1 MRIFSSLLLLS
12 LIGVKSLIAVE
23 EANTFEEIQDLSE
36 LTILNPA
43 LADRKT
49 SKIRLSNGLEAFL
62 ISDPKV
68 EQSAAALSVEAGAWE
83 DPKEYPG
90 MAHFLEHMLFMG
102 TKAYPDEG
110 EYMRYII
117 ENGGKV
123 NAYTASDRTVYMFS
137 INHDSFDGA
146 LDRFSHFFIDPLFH
160 PSSIGREL
168 HAVDQEHAKNIENDN
183 WRQYM
188 IFKETGNPLHP
199 NAKFSTGNAQT
210 LMGIPHTAMVE
221 WYKQHY
227 SSKRMHLVVLSPLP
241 LDQLTKLVIQ
251 DFSAVPNN
259 EIVADP
265 IPNLMTSSLQRG
277 HCLYIKPVKDLKAL
291 SLLWEIP
298 HDFARDRER
307 KVAELVDYV
316 LSNGSQKSL
325 EQELRKEKLAESI
338 HVSTD
343 QLGKEQLL
351 FSIDINLT
359 ETGLASLD
367 SVIEH
372 TFQAIARLKKSGI
385 PRYIFDDV
393 KKIGQLNYEYQSRQ
407 DAFEAV
413 REIAHQLVDEDLA
426 TFPQKT
432 LTPTT
437 YDPKFISSFID
448 SLTPESCVYF
458 VIADPEKVSMQMEHK
473 EKWMNAEYSIK
484 CFPQEKINTWEHIS
498 VNSQIDLP
506 PENYFIP
513 SSISLLNQES
523 SQNDKVIPELISD
536 NDGSKVYYAPDAKYL
551 VPKTAAIFN
560 LKSPLLNGSASA
572 IAFTDL
578 YLKALKEQLS
588 PVTSFAEI
596 AGIQSNFS
604 QKNLTLTIS
613 TYGYSEKAAILSK
626 EIFQVVR
633 KVKPSREQ
641 FEIYKQSLE
650 ATYKNSSKDL
660 PVLQSFELMSSILFN
675 TSPTNEERLQAL
687 KTITYEQFLD
697 FSKDLFKKAY
707 VEALLY
713 GNLTKQDAQELW
725 SDVKSLLKADSYPPS
740 QQKKRSILI
749 LPDKHGPYM
758 VLTAT
763 PMQGNAVF
771 LLLEE
776 GPFTFENRAVQQV
789 LGKALKES
797 FFDTLRTKQQTGYI
811 AKAWE
816 SEEERQLLQFF
827 AVQSCT
833 HSPTELLARFELFIE
848 DMVKNFTT
856 IFTPERFENLRKAH
870 ITTLQQPPENL
881 TSMALRL
888 NSFAFEYGGDFNWI
902 EKCIESSKSLTY
914 EQFCSQALKFLS
926 RKNTKRLAI
935 LVEGVLPQQND
946 FRYEVVNKEDIC
958 ELGTYTGRQ

>member
-1 MRIFSSLLLLS
+1 MRLIAFSLLCISSLMAES
-12 LIGVKSLIAVE
+12 QVP
-23 EANTFEEIQDLSE
+23 TFEEIKDLSKIS
-36 LTILNPA
+36 ILNPA
-43 LADRKT
+43 LAQRKT
-49 SKIRLSNGLEAFL
+49 AKIRLANGLEAYI
-62 ISDPKV
+62 ISDPGV

-102 TKAYPDEG
+102 TKAYPEES

-123 NAYTASDRTVYMFS
+123 NAYTASDRTVYMLS
-137 INHDSFDGA
+137 INHESFTGA
-146 LDRFSHFFIDPLFH
+146 LDRFSHFFIDPLFQ

-199 NAKFSTGNAQT
+199 NAKFSTGNAET

-221 WYKQHY
+221 WYKEHY
-227 SSKRMHLVVLSPLP
+227 SAKRMHLVVLSPLS
-241 LDQLTKLVIQ
+241 LDKLTQLVIQ

-259 EIVADP
+259 EILSPV
-265 IPNLMTSSLQRG
+265 IPNLMTSSSQRG
-277 HCLYIKPVKDLKAL
+277 HCIYIKPVKDLKKL

-316 LSNGSQKSL
+316 LSNGSQNSL
-325 EQELRKEKLAESI
+325 EQELRSEKLAEAV

-343 QLGKEQLL
+343 QLGRDQLL

-359 ETGLASLD
+359 ETGLASID
-367 SVIEH
+367 TVISR

-385 PRYIFDDV
+385 PEYIFNDV
-393 KKIGQLNYEYQSRQ
+393 KKIGQLSYEYQSRQ
-407 DAFEAV
+407 DAFDAV

-426 TFPQKT
+426 TFPQKS
-432 LTPTT
+432 LIPTE
-437 YDPKFISSFID
+437 YDPKFIASFID
-448 SLTPESCVYF
+448 CLTAESCLYF
-458 VIADPEKVSMQMEHK
+458 VIADPEKVGQQTDRK
-473 EKWMNAEYSIK
+473 EKWMSAEYTIK
-484 CFPQEKINTWEHIS
+484 PIAEQKLAAWD
-498 VNSQIDLP
+498 NSQVNPKIDLP
-506 PENYFIP
+506 PQNYFIP
-513 SSISLLNQES
+513 NRITLLNHLANQEE
-523 SQNDKVIPELISD
+523 KVSPLLIS
-536 NDGSKVYYAPDAKYL
+536 NDDSSKVYFASDSKYL
-551 VPKTAAIFN
+551 VPKTATIFN
-560 LKSPLLNGSASA
+560 LKSPLLDGSPSS
-572 IAFTDL
+572 IALTDL

-588 PVTSFAEI
+588 PTTSFAEI
-596 AGIQSNFS
+596 AGIQSTMT

-613 TYGYSEKAAILSK
+613 TYGYSEKASMLSK
-626 EIFQVVR
+626 EIFQSVR

-650 ATYKNSSKDL
+650 ASYRNGAKEL
-660 PVLQSFELMSSILFN
+660 PVLQSFELMGSILFN
-675 TSPTNEERLQAL
+675 TSPTNDEKLNAL
-687 KTITYEQFLD
+687 KMVTYEQFLG
-697 FSKDLFKKAY
+697 FSRDLFKKAY

-713 GNLTKQDAQELW
+713 GNLTQQDAEELW
-725 SDVKSLLKADSYPPS
+725 GDVKLLLKAESYPPS
-740 QQKKRSILI
+740 EQKKRSILV
-749 LPDKHGPYM
+749 LPEKHGPFM

-776 GPFTFENRAVQQV
+776 GPFSFENRAIQQV

-827 AVQSCT
+827 AVQSST
-833 HSPTELLARFELFIE
+833 HSPTELLARFELYLE
-848 DMVKNFTT
+848 DLVKNFTT
-856 IFTPERFENLRKAH
+856 IFTSERFENLRKAH
-870 ITTLQQPPENL
+870 IVTLQMPPENL

-888 NSFAFEYGGDFNWI
+888 NSLAFEYSGDFNWI
-902 EKCIESSKSLTY
+902 EKCIQSSKTLTY
-914 EQFCSQALKFLS
+914 DQFCARSTQFLS

-946 FRYEVVNKEDIC
+946 FRYEVVGKQDIC
-958 ELGTYTGRQ
+958 ELGTYTSKQ